1 MKPSTST
8 LRHYL
13 RRSTAIV
20 AVGVMAASV
29 PAFAQ
34 DAAPASDDAGDVTEV
49 TVVGTR
55 ASLQSAMQRKKRNA
69 TIADSIVAEDIG
81 QFPDKNVGEA
91 LGRIT
96 GVQLARDM
104 GEGTQVSIRGV
115 EPDLNRVEINGVSLM
130 STAGNINVYG
140 GGGRGQDFRELPSEL
155 VKSIDVFKG
164 FTADMT
170 EGGVGGTVSVQTRRP
185 LDFRKPTYSITGSWQ
200 NLDTLDGWTPRA
212 SIFGATQLLDGRLGL
227 MANLTSDKVNTRG
240 DYVDNHSWA
249 RQADFDGSADKTV
262 EYYNAGYS
270 AEMNNAIA
278 SIENKEDCWA
288 ATSPDEQDLATTT
301 FVNQCLSQWFDYN
314 GRNQRYR
321 VWTREDDRS
330 SAELTAQYRINDKMD
345 VWASYQYNRR
355 NQQLN
360 DINYGTSFTNLDR
373 LNHSGDNCA
382 RVVNDQLIVVN
393 GVPTRRDGTA
403 VNVPGVVVDDNH
415 NVVSWTAGDCL
426 GTSGRGGNSAF
437 SISSRDFNYKA
448 TSEYISYGFNYNGD
462 RWKIAFTGANAETET
477 LSQTNNVSVSFDT
490 PGMVVALGD
499 GNAPTFTFA
508 DGYSP
513 ADIGAAR
520 QFQIQYRPSQSA
532 NSEDQYKI
540 DFTHNTNWN
549 FIDSIQFGA
558 RFTDTISSGYG
569 YGGYIVDPGSNLSS
583 PNDNTVVYANSINST
598 AIIVD
603 GQLVDQTVPT
613 YGQPYNTDHWN
624 STENWSRAF
633 ANSVFNESLKPLP
646 TTFYFGGGQIASD
659 WLYPTF
665 NGVAQH
671 LDTSRF
677 NLDSLFESVGSDGN
691 TYKQIPYNIQ
701 EKTDAQYIRINYAF
715 PAWNYDVSGNFG
727 LRRVT
732 TEVTASGQHIRRET
746 QWNDPNDTDA
756 GRTTAI
762 VSNTFTTMKDDY
774 TVYLPSFNINA
785 WIVPSELNVRAGWA
799 KLMARPKLGFLQP
812 NIDCTI
818 DFTNDGAADEP
829 DSCNAGNPGLKPYR
843 ADQYDL
849 SIEWYPNRD
858 TQLSSGFFF
867 KDITSFYISDR
878 VALGLQD
885 VFGDGTRYYY
895 NSYINGEGAQISGV
909 ELTAKTAFTF
919 LPGIWSGFGVDAN
932 YTYQKADNVELFSAL
947 DGSPLPYPGLSQDSY
962 NLTLWY
968 DKGPINAR
976 LAYNYRSEYLV
987 SASDTSGQPVFADAT
1002 GYLDTKVTYRPSFA
1016 PNLSLFAE
1024 GKNLTEET
1032 EALSAGDVRLIN
1044 EGYSGRRFFVGFTI
1058 KN

>member
-1 MKPSTST
+1 MKPSNSSF
-8 LRHYL
+8 RHYL
-13 RRSTAIV
+13 RRSTALV
-20 AVGVMAASV
+20 AVGVMAAAAL

-34 DAAPASDDAGDVTEV
+34 DAPAADDSDVTEV

-69 TIADSIVAEDIG
+69 TVADSIVAEDIG

-104 GEGTQVSIRGV
+104 GEGTSVSIRGV

-130 STAGNINVYG
+130 STAGNLNVYPS
-140 GGGRGQDFRELPSEL
+140 GGRGQDFRELPSEL

-185 LDFRKPTYSITGSWQ
+185 LDFRKPTYSLTGSWQ
-200 NLDTLDGWTPRA
+200 NLDILDGWTPRA
-212 SIFGATQLLDGRLGL
+212 SLFGATQLLDGRLGL
-227 MANLTSDKVNTRG
+227 MASVTRDKVNTRG

-249 RQADFDGSADKTV
+249 RLADFDGDTEKTV
-262 EYYNAGYS
+262 EYYNPAYS
-270 AEMNNAIA
+270 DTLNSALSAIGNQA
-278 SIENKEDCWA
+278 DCSSA
-288 ATSPDEQDLATTT
+288 VSPDTTQLSDSAFRT
-301 FVNQCLSQWFDYN
+301 QCESQWYDYQA
-314 GRNQRYR
+314 RNQRYR
-321 VWTREDDRS
+321 VWTREDDRV
-330 SAELTAQYRINDKMD
+330 SAELTAQYRLTDKLD

-360 DINYGTSFTNLDR
+360 DINYGTSFTSLNR
-373 LNHSGDNCA
+373 LNYANGDGTC
-382 RVVNDQLIVVN
+382 
-393 GVPTRRDGTA
+393 TA
-403 VNVPGVVVDDNH
+403 VNAANAGTAPGIVVDENH
-415 NVVSWTAGDCL
+415 NVTSWTAGDCL
-426 GTSGRGGNSAF
+426 TSNGAGGNSAF

-448 TSEYISYGFNYNGD
+448 TSEYISYGFTYSGEKWD
-462 RWKIAFTGANAETET
+462 IDFTGANAETET
-477 LSQTNNVSVSFDT
+477 ISQTNNVSVSFDT
-490 PGMVVALGD
+490 PGMVVSLGQ
-499 GNAPTFTFA
+499 GNAPVFTFA

-513 ADIGAAR
+513 SDIGAAR
-520 QFQIQYRPSQSA
+520 QFALQYRPSQSA
-532 NSEDQYKI
+532 NSEDQYKL
-540 DFTHNTNWN
+540 DFTYRTGWN
-549 FIDSIQFGA
+549 IIDSIQFGA
-558 RFTDTISSGYG
+558 RYTDAANTGYG
-569 YGGYIVDPGSNLSS
+569 YGGYIADPGSSLSS
-583 PNDNTVVYANSINST
+583 ATDNTVVYANSINST

-603 GQLVDQTVPT
+603 GQLVDQTAPI

-624 STENWSRAF
+624 STENWSREF
-633 ANSVFNESLKPLP
+633 ASTVFNESLTPLP
-646 TTFYFGGGQIASD
+646 TSFHFGGGDIASQ

-671 LDTSRF
+671 LDTSHF
-677 NLDSLFESVGSDGN
+677 NLDNLYQSVGSDGK
-691 TYKQIPYNIQ
+691 TYKQIPYDIQ
-701 EKTDAQYIRINYAF
+701 EKTEAEYLRINYGF
-715 PAWNYDVSGNFG
+715 PAWGYDVSGNFG
-727 LRRVT
+727 LRRVS
-732 TEVTASGQHIRRET
+732 TEVTASGQEIRRET
-746 QWNDPNDTDA
+746 QWNDPDNHDA

-762 VSNTFTTMKDDY
+762 VSNTFTTMKDKY
-774 TVYLPSFNINA
+774 TVYLPSFNINT
-785 WIVPSELNVRAGWA
+785 WIIPSELNVRAGWA
-799 KLMARPKLGFLQP
+799 KLMARPKLNFLQP
-812 NIDCTI
+812 NVDCTI
-818 DFTNDGAADEP
+818 DFTNDGTADDDA
-829 DSCNAGNPGLKPYR
+829 DSCKAGNPGLKPYR

-849 SIEWYPNRD
+849 SVEWYPNRD
-858 TQLSSGFFF
+858 TQLSAGFFY
-867 KDITSFYISDR
+867 KDIKTFY
-878 VALGLQD
+878 VNTQTALGLQD
-885 VFGDGTRYYY
+885 VFGDGTMYYY

-909 ELTAKTAFTF
+909 ELTGKTAFTF

-932 YTYQKADNVELFSAL
+932 YTYQEADNIELFSTI

-987 SASDTSGQPVFADAT
+987 SAADTSGQPVYADAT
-1002 GYLDTKVTYRPSFA
+1002 GYLDAKVTFRPSFA

-1032 EALSAGDVRLIN
+1032 EALSAGDIRLIN